1 MKEDSLFDRTVAIFK
16 NVNLMESRTDKSF
29 SINKEHTKRSSDVR
43 PLHITA
49 PLPLQFLQTAFCIP
63 GLFII
68 SAASPFGVLIVG
80 PVALINVTAPR
91 QTRHFRLEGLV
102 SSSCII
108 EGASEH

>member
-1 MKEDSLFDRTVAIFK
+1 
-16 NVNLMESRTDKSF
+16 MESRTDRSF

-68 SAASPFGVLIVG
+68 SAASPFGVG
-80 PVALINVTAPR
+80 PVALINVTVPK

-108 EGASEH
+108 DDASEYLERT